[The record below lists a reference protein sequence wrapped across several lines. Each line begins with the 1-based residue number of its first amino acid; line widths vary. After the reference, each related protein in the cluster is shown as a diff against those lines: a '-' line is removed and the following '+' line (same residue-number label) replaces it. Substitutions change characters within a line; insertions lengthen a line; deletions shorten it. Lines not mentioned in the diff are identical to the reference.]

1 MAQLTTA
8 GRLTSLR
15 SAPGFRERIDLPR
28 RVVFVAAAS
37 MIAIVVLLLGFIAWQ
52 GIQLFVTD
60 GVAVTDIFSSTW
72 QPDPT
77 NGATSFG
84 LLPFIMGTVCVTI
97 LALLISTPLSVGLAL
112 FLSEV
117 APNWAKAIVQPA
129 LEIFVGIPSVV
140 WGWLGLTI
148 LIPFLSTAFHHD
160 FVVTLPIAGEVLRVP
175 GFLTGFSWL
184 AGSLVLAV
192 MVLPTITS
200 VSFDAFRAVPQEL
213 RTGSLALGTTRWQ
226 TIRHI
231 LIPAAMP
238 GVLTAIVLG
247 MTRAAGEALAVQMV
261 IGSQPILPRAISQP
275 IETLTAAIT
284 LDMGNTVFGERWQNA
299 LWTMS
304 LVLLVISV
312 ASVVLVR
319 LLNNRRMAS

>member
-8 GRLTSLR
+8 NRLAGLR
-15 SAPGFRERIDLPR
+15 ARPGLRERIDIPQR
-28 RVVFVAAAS
+28 IVFAAAAS
-37 MIAIVVLLLGFIAWQ
+37 MIFIVALLLAFIAWQ
-52 GIQLFVTD
+52 GIQLFVKD
-60 GVAVTDIFSSTW
+60 GVSVGEIFSSRW
-72 QPDPT
+72 DPLAD
-77 NGATSFG
+77 GGPQFG
-84 LLPFIMGTVCVTI
+84 LLPFITGTIFVTAG
-97 LALLISTPLSVGLAL
+97 ALLISTPLSVGLAL

-140 WGWLGLTI
+140 WGWLGITVLV
-148 LIPFLSTAFHHD
+148 PFLADTFNGQIAIS
-160 FVVTLPIAGEVLRVP
+160 LPIVGQVFSMP

-184 AGSLVLAV
+184 AGSLVLSV

-200 VSFDAFRAVPQEL
+200 VSYDAFQAVPQEL

-231 LIPAAMP
+231 LIPSALG
-238 GVLTAIVLG
+238 GVLTAVVLG

-261 IGSQPILPRAISQP
+261 IGNSPTLPGAITQPVT
-275 IETLTAAIT
+275 TLTSQIT
-284 LDMGNTVFGERWQNA
+284 LDMGNTVFGEPWQDA

-304 LVLLVISV
+304 LLLVISIT
-312 ASVVLVR
+312 SVVLVR
-319 LLNNRRMAS
+319 VINKRRMAP

>member
-1 MAQLTTA
+1 MAQLTA
-8 GRLTSLR
+8 ANRLASLR
-15 SAPGFRERIDLPR
+15 SAPGFRERLDLPR
-28 RVVFVAAAS
+28 RVVFLAAVS
-37 MIAIVVLLLGFIAWQ
+37 MIGIVTLLLGFIAWQ
-52 GIQLFVTD
+52 GIQLFLKD
-60 GVAVTDIFSSTW
+60 GVPVGQVFSATW
-72 QPDPT
+72 QPDATSGPT
-77 NGATSFG
+77 NYG
-84 LLPFIMGTVCVTI
+84 LLPFILGTIAVTA

-117 APNWAKAIVQPA
+117 APRWARAIVQPA

-140 WGWLGLTI
+140 WGWLGITI
-148 LIPFLSTAFHHD
+148 LVPFLSSTFSND
-160 FVVTLPIAGEVLRVP
+160 FTLSLPIVGNVFTVP

-184 AGSLVLAV
+184 AGALVLSI
-192 MVLPTITS
+192 MILPTITS
-200 VSFDAFRAVPQEL
+200 VSFDAFRAIPQEL

-231 LIPAAMP
+231 LIPAALP
-238 GVLTAIVLG
+238 GVLTAIVHG

-261 IGSQPILPRAISQP
+261 IGSQPILPRAVTQP

-284 LDMGNTVFGERWQNA
+284 LDMGNTVFGEPWQDA

-304 LVLLVISV
+304 LVLLIISV

-319 LLNNRRMAS
+319 LINKRRMAL